1 MEKGEQRQWLLSG
14 QVSRSREQMEVG
26 SQEDEALEEVMSLE
40 CDEIAHSRCDQRA
53 WESQAE
59 LLRKGSHR
67 KERWD
72 TEP

>member
-1 MEKGEQRQWLLSG
+1 MSG
-14 QVSRSREQMEVG
+14 QVSRG
-26 SQEDEALEEVMSLE
+26 SAGEYQEDEALEEVMSLE